1 MLIIY
6 IPVRNLRVRT
16 KFEKKELRTIFLSD
30 FRFQTRLNNLWSC
43 VTLIFIIW
51 WIYSHCVFK
60 SFGSI
65 TVKTCMSVMYS
76 DMYVV
81 YPKNRLKLIRV
92 KKAVQWFWEEN
103 GYTFRNENVHS
114 AIADLDFQ
122 NQNFGYT
129 YGSPSLILIYIPSFF
144 CNTKIQKPAV
154 PLPYY

>member
-76 DMYVV
+76 DTYVV
-81 YPKNRLKLIRV
+81 YPKKVQKI
-92 KKAVQWFWEEN
+92 AQWFGRKMMKPLHFFPMSIKMATLLEMKM
-103 GYTFRNENVHS
+103 
-114 AIADLDFQ
+114 AIVQLW
-122 NQNFGYT
+122 T
-129 YGSPSLILIYIPSFF
+129 WTSKIRILVIH
-144 CNTKIQKPAV
+144 TG
-154 PLPYY
+154 LHH

>member
-6 IPVRNLRVRT
+6 IPSRNLRVRT
-16 KFEKKELRTIFLSD
+16 KFEKKRITYYFSLW
-30 FRFQTRLNNLWSC
+30 FQTRLNNLWSC

-76 DMYVV
+76 DTYVV
-81 YPKNRLKLIRV
+81 YPKKRLIRV

-154 PLPYY
+154 PVPLPYY